1 MLFIYIHVGSGIPA
15 LCPWLTALRFQ
26 MTAVG
31 EAYLKPTGF
40 KLIREIPLSSIS
52 AFPGGDGDQAVNH
65 QQ

>member
-1 MLFIYIHVGSGIPA
+1 MLCIYIHISSGLPA
-15 LCPWLTALRFQ
+15 LCPWLMALRFQ

-31 EAYLKPTGF
+31 KAYLKPIGF

-52 AFPGGDGDQAVNH
+52 TFPGGDGDQAVNH

>member
-1 MLFIYIHVGSGIPA
+1 MA
-15 LCPWLTALRFQ
+15 LHFQ
-26 MTAVG
+26 MMAVG
-31 EAYLKPTGF
+31 EAYLKPIGF